1 MTGARVESIAARV
14 GVDSPQREDHAVA
27 IVNDG
32 DLSLTECLEVTAAAT
47 PVAFPNLVRHLD
59 PEWIEEALLTTGTAT
74 LRRRRLPADRMIWLV
89 LGMAV
94 LRDMPITEV
103 ARQLEVAL
111 PANDGSRTVASS
123 ALAQARA
130 RLGPAPMEWLFLR
143 TGSAWAS
150 ASAAPHCWRG
160 LALYGADG
168 TTLRVAD
175 SDENRRHFGSQDAG
189 SGRGVSGYPLVRLV
203 VLMALRSHVLAA
215 ASFGPYGDERAYASD
230 LWESVPDHS
239 LVMVDRLY
247 LQANVLVPL
256 RTSGQERHWL
266 TRAKSNT
273 KYTVIKKLGTGDEL
287 VAFAVSSEARRKDPS
302 LPKTFQARAI
312 RYQRKGYKPSTLLT
326 SLVDAT
332 CYPADEL
339 RVLYHERWELELG
352 FGEVKTDLLERLETI
367 RSKSV
372 AGVEQELWGVLLA
385 YNLIRLEMARIAD
398 ELGVEPRRISFVAA
412 LRHFVEQWL
421 WAATTA
427 TPGAIPK
434 RLNTMRDRMR
444 RFVLPLRRPERVF
457 PRAVKLKM
465 SNYARKR
472 PPTRRGGK

>member
-1 MTGARVESIAARV
+1 MDRAR
-14 GVDSPQREDHAVA
+14 PEDHAAA

-59 PEWIEEALLTTGTAT
+59 PVWVEEALLNTGTAT
-74 LRRRRLPADRMIWLV
+74 LRRRRLPADRVVWLV

-103 ARQLEVAL
+103 ARQLELAL
-111 PANDGSRTVASS
+111 PGVDGSRTVAPS

-130 RLGPAPMEWLFLR
+130 RLGPDPMEWLFLR
-143 TGSAWAS
+143 TGSVWATTS
-150 ASAAPHCWRG
+150 AEPHRWRG

-175 SDENRRHFGSQDAG
+175 SDDNRRHFGSQDAG

-230 LWESVPDHS
+230 LWDHVPDHS

-256 RTSGQERHWL
+256 QSRGQERHWL

-273 KYTVIKKLGTGDEL
+273 KYTVVKKLGTGDEL
-287 VAFAVSSEARRKDPS
+287 VEFAVRREARRKDPS
-302 LPKTFQARAI
+302 LPETFQARAI
-312 RYQRKGYKPSTLLT
+312 RYQRKGYRPETLLT
-326 SLVDAT
+326 SLIDAKQ
-332 CYPADEL
+332 YPADEL
-339 RVLYHERWELELG
+339 RALYHERWELELG
-352 FGEVKTDLLERLETI
+352 FGEVKTDMLERLETI
-367 RSKSV
+367 RSKSP
-372 AGVEQELWGVLLA
+372 AGVAQELWGVLLA

-398 ELGVEPRRISFVAA
+398 ELGVVPTRISFVAA
-412 LRHFVEQWL
+412 LRYFVEQWL
-421 WAATTA
+421 WAATTL

-434 RLNTMRDRMR
+434 RLNTMRDRVR

-472 PPTRRGGK
+472 PPTRTAAK